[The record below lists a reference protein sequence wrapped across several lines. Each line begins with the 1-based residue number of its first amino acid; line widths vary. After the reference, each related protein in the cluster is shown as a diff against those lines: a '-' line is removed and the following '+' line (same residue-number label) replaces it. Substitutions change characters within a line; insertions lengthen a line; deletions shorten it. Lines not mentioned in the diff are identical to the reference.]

1 MNPNQGIQQQQ
12 HKQSGGHNPFK
23 PSPSKSRSPSRSQSH
38 TKRRSADKPGSN
50 HPFQNQAELQR
61 IMSLFQ

>member
-12 HKQSGGHNPFK
+12 HKPSGGFK
-23 PSPSKSRSPSRSQSH
+23 YENTPTQSRSRS
-38 TKRRSADKPGSN
+38 KRRSADKPGSN

>member
-1 MNPNQGIQQQQ
+1 MNTNQESQKQQQ

-23 PSPSKSRSPSRSQSH
+23 PSPSKSLRSTSR
-38 TKRRSADKPGSN
+38 RRTPK
-50 HPFQNQAELQR
+50 QNSLQNPAHLHK